1 MLNFGEVLIYFR
13 SDFEHINSTLQCR
26 LVKQYCWSFYGS
38 PLWSFMSNG
47 FRNICISWRKALR
60 KIGKI
65 SNRTHCNLVD
75 MLSDSDPLEQ
85 RLVHIFKKFSDQALM
100 CGFKTSKVNYSNG
113 MLESN
118 FCVL

>member
-1 MLNFGEVLIYFR
+1 
-13 SDFEHINSTLQCR
+13 
-26 LVKQYCWSFYGS
+26 
-38 PLWSFMSNG
+38 MSNG

-60 KIGKI
+60 KIWKI
-65 SNRTHCNLVD
+65 SNRTHCKLVA

-85 RLVHIFKKFSDQALM
+85 RLVHIFKKFIDKALM
-100 CGFKTSKVNYSNG
+100 YGSRLLKSTTLYSNG